1 MGNVRGVHGCETL
14 AGAVS
19 TPFGCHTRCVAH
31 STHIRIPR
39 RGIIGRAVCIR
50 TSGSGGDRVQ
60 THRSDTAASH
70 QPQAISHS
78 QRDADALVRVRV
90 RVCACVFVRACVG
103 GGRGVPE
110 EPLTGTHST
119 SMWMKLCSNRTPELV
134 KFVPFFQKI
143 SYIRTQY

>member
-19 TPFGCHTRCVAH
+19 TPFGCHTRCIAH
-31 STHIRIPR
+31 STHIHIPR

-70 QPQAISHS
+70 QPQAIGHS
-78 QRDADALVRVRV
+78 QRDADALGTCACV
-90 RVCACVFVRACVG
+90 RVCVCMCGVG
-103 GGRGVPE
+103 GLPE

-134 KFVPFFQKI
+134 KFVPFFKK
-143 SYIRTQY
+143 